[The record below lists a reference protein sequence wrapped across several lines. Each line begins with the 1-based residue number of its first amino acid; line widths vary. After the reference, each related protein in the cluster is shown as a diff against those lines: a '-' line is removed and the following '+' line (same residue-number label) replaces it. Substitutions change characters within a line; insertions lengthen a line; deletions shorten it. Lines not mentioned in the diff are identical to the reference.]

1 MTTPP
6 QDPRDLTL
14 RQILDNAH
22 QDIQI
27 SQLSSWRFSLSD
39 GVDQFLPVATLY
51 PYNESVVEDLKVST
65 AVRKRH
71 LRMPYVSIVD
81 AAQALSSA
89 NSIPRSN
96 MGLEQNFAL
105 ARLEGL
111 QSKLHSDPDNQV
123 FRGNIAFEV
132 SATSSSMHKCGFA
145 TMN

>member
-1 MTTPP
+1 MITPP

-51 PYNESVVEDLKVST
+51 PYDESVVEDLKDST
-65 AVRKRH
+65 AVRKRP

-96 MGLEQNFAL
+96 MGLERSFAL

-111 QSKLHSDPDNQV
+111 QSKLQSEPDNQV